1 MRNTRKFL
9 FVPDLDEETW
19 ADCLY
24 CVVTQCSHKVPPQYL
39 AHFLLCSWI
48 MGGRHRLFALHI
60 VASILKH
67 NIDHD
72 WSKSLLT
79 EALVETNLVKMF
91 SEAIRYELES
101 PDVLGAELNDVMVV
115 LHFSCYYCPSVR
127 RQESMIPS
135 SGQASTAENIAFA
148 CHRQFCAASI
158 HDCPRILIQGVV
170 TIPSVALCPY
180 IC

>member
-9 FVPDLDEETW
+9 FIPDLDEETW

-24 CVVTQCSHKVPPQYL
+24 CVVTQCIHKAPPQYL
-39 AHFLLCSWI
+39 AHFLLYYWI
-48 MGGRHRLFALHI
+48 MGGRRRLFALRI

-67 NIDHD
+67 NSDHD
-72 WSKSLLT
+72 QRKSLLT
-79 EALVETNLVKMF
+79 EALVETDLVKMF

-101 PDVLGAELNDVMVV
+101 SDVLGAELNDVIVV
-115 LHFSCYYCPSVR
+115 LHFSCYYCLPVR
-127 RQESMIPS
+127 RQESMVPS
-135 SGQASTAENIAFA
+135 SGQASTAENIALA

-158 HDCPRILIQGVV
+158 RDCSRILIPGVV
-170 TIPSVALCPY
+170 TVPSVSLCPY